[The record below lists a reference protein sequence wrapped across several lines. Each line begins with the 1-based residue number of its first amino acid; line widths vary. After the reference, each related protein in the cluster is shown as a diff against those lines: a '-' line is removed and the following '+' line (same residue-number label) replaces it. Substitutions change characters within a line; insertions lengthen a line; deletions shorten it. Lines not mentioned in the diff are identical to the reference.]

1 MALKVRNAPTAD
13 AAIADIAGVSATE
26 VLRAGS
32 RLERGEGIE
41 KLISEHSSTDL
52 AALAK
57 VSDKLPRADARVTPH
72 ERTDGG
78 VHPACRPLAFRRTS
92 DMLSQYVG
100 ETGPHM
106 TAMRKEAEAEKAVL
120 LLLLYGADR
129 FLQGHPAACAH
140 VDCSSARRQPW

>member
-52 AALAK
+52 AALMK
-57 VSDKLPRADARVTPH
+57 VSGKLPPVP
-72 ERTDGG
+72 
-78 VHPACRPLAFRRTS
+78 
-92 DMLSQYVG
+92 
-100 ETGPHM
+100 
-106 TAMRKEAEAEKAVL
+106 MRE
-120 LLLLYGADR
+120 
-129 FLQGHPAACAH
+129 
-140 VDCSSARRQPW
+140 